1 MVPKRNEFFLLELAN
16 LERLGIWGITLSL
29 ARPEKISNARFLM
42 MQQRLNAPDG
52 RTRSQDTLC
61 ERESPAEPEP
71 GDAVTRLPGIATQL
85 IGERMRSM
93 YASMVREP
101 VPDDLLNLIR
111 QLEAKEASE

>member
-1 MVPKRNEFFLLELAN
+1 
-16 LERLGIWGITLSL
+16 
-29 ARPEKISNARFLM
+29 M

-52 RTRSQDTLC
+52 RTRSQDILC
-61 ERESPAEPEP
+61 EPEP
-71 GDAVTRLPGIATQL
+71 SEPEARDAITRLPGIATQL
-85 IGERMRSM
+85 IGERMRTM

>member
-1 MVPKRNEFFLLELAN
+1 MGNNFVSSEAD
-16 LERLGIWGITLSL
+16 
-29 ARPEKISNARFLM
+29 KISNARSLM

-52 RTRSQDTLC
+52 PTRSQDTLC
-61 ERESPAEPEP
+61 EPEPPAEPEAR
-71 GDAVTRLPGIATQL
+71 DAITRLPGIATQL
-85 IGERMRSM
+85 IGERMRTM